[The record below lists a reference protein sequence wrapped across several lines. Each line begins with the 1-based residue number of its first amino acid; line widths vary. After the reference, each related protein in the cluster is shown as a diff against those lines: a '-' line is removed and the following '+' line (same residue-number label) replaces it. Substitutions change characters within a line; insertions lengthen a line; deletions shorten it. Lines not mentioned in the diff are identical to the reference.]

1 MIEQNVCIVPSLP
14 EPWVGSQLGVF
25 FEELRAV
32 RRKELCAVDF

>member
-14 EPWVGSQLGVF
+14 EPWVGSHLGVF